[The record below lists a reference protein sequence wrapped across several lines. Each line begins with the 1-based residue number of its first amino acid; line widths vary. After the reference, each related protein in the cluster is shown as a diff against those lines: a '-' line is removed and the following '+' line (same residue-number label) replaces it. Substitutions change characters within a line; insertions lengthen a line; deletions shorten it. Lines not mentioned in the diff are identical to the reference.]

1 MPETCLDIF
10 SNMRLIL
17 VGAADS
23 ILSGRRV
30 SGQNQAAM
38 ADLETIRAN
47 YSLTDEQRQ
56 IVDHG
61 DRMSRLS
68 KKPKPTSRYTG
79 R

>member
-1 MPETCLDIF
+1 
-10 SNMRLIL
+10 
-17 VGAADS
+17 
-23 ILSGRRV
+23 
-30 SGQNQAAM
+30 M

-68 KKPKPTSRYTG
+68 KKPKPHFTVHGTLKERSHA
-79 R
+79 

>member
-17 VGAADS
+17 LDAADS
-23 ILSGRRV
+23 ILSGRRRL
-30 SGQNQAAM
+30 SRHNQAAM
-38 ADLETIRAN
+38 ADLDTIRAN
-47 YSLTDEQRQ
+47 CSLTDKQRQ

-68 KKPKPTSRYTG
+68 KKPKPHFTG